1 MKKLIVLPF
10 IFILFLTG
18 CSNGA
23 KNNINE
29 TINSSTPASS
39 TSNSESINTSET
51 KNEKLVITELNTIG
65 EMKKGNEVPYTL
77 EVTEV
82 LDVTEEVKNKSINDT
97 NFLDYY
103 SSGQAKQAVRITIK
117 MHNQSGETFSVPYLD
132 ETKVIDKDGITN
144 VGGWKEH
151 NGTESQ
157 FGMFQ
162 LTGENG
168 EPDPKLYD
176 ISDGE
181 TKLATSTVLLATP
194 SDIIS
199 FEYVSQVY
207 NDSIKF
213 ELPITK

>member
-1 MKKLIVLPF
+1 MKKLIALPF
-10 IFILFLTG
+10 IFTLFLTG
-18 CSNGA
+18 CSNDVN
-23 KNNINE
+23 KNENE
-29 TINSSTPASS
+29 TVNESSTVSEVQ
-39 TSNSESINTSET
+39 NSKVTKEVET
-51 KNEKLVITELNTIG
+51 KKEKPTITELNTIG
-65 EMKKGNEVPYTL
+65 EMRKDDEVPYTL

-82 LDVTEEVKNKSINDT
+82 LDVTEEAKNKSINDT

-117 MHNQSGETFSVPYLD
+117 MHNQSGETFGVPYLD

-194 SDIIS
+194 SDTIS